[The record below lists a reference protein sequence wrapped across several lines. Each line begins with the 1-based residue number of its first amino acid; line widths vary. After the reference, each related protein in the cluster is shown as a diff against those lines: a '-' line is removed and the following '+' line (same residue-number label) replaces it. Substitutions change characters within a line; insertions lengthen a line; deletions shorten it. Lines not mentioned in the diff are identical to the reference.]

1 MGSYQLEFLNRFIYP
16 SSFDITLSI
25 AILAN
30 SQDFYEVNAKLD
42 SGSVFC
48 IFQRQY
54 GKLLNLELEAGIS
67 QRIRTA
73 TGSFLAYG
81 HEITISIEGIEW
93 QATVFFAADEYF
105 PVNVVGR
112 VGFLDRLRIGLVDYE
127 QTLYVSAYDD

>member
-1 MGSYQLEFLNRFIYP
+1 MTNQNHFGEVGCESISIGIPE
-16 SSFDITLSI
+16 SFYLSEQFWITLSI
-25 AILAN
+25 AISAN

-48 IFQRQY
+48 ILQRHY
-54 GKLLNLELEAGIS
+54 AKLLKLDLEAGIS

-81 HEITISIEGIEW
+81 HEIIISIEGIEW

-112 VGFLDRLRIGLVDYE
+112 VGF
-127 QTLYVSAYDD
+127 

>member
-1 MGSYQLEFLNRFIYP
+1 MSPYQLEFLNRFTYP

-25 AILAN
+25 AISAN

-48 IFQRQY
+48 ILQRHY
-54 GKLLNLELEAGIS
+54 AKLLKLDLEAGIS

-81 HEITISIEGIEW
+81 HEIIISIEGIEW
-93 QATVFFAADEYF
+93 QATVLFAADEYF

-112 VGFLDRLRIGLVDYE
+112 IGFLDHLRIGLVDYE
-127 QTLYVSAYDD
+127 QTLYFSPYDD